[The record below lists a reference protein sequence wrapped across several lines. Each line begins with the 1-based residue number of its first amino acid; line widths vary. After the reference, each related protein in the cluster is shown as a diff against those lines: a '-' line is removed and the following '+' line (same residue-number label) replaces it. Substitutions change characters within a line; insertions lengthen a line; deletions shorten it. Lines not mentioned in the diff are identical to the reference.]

1 MKTIVC
7 DQNCS
12 KYLFAD
18 DKQLNI
24 TADHI
29 EVGDP
34 ANLDFIIGDL
44 NSSNSTLI
52 EGVTE
57 PDDWYGCK
65 YNCAADGT
73 WTAVEGWVDPR
84 IEDTPQN
91 MTCDSRFRFNYDD
104 WWFGGS

>member
-1 MKTIVC
+1 MKTII
-7 DQNCS
+7 DLDNCS

-18 DKQLNI
+18 DKAVVVK
-24 TADHI
+24 ADCI

-44 NSSNSTLI
+44 NANNSTLI

-57 PDDWYGCK
+57 PDDWFGCK

-73 WTAVEGWVDPR
+73 WSLVEGWVDPR
-84 IEDTPQN
+84 IEDAA
-91 MTCDSRFRFNYDD
+91 
-104 WWFGGS
+104 

>member
-1 MKTIVC
+1 MKTIID

-12 KYLFAD
+12 KYLFED
-18 DKQLNI
+18 DKQINI
-24 TADHI
+24 TGTGT

-57 PDDWYGCK
+57 PDDWFGCK
-65 YNCAADGT
+65 YTCATDGT
-73 WTAVEGWVDPR
+73 WTVDADWDDPR
-84 IEDTPQN
+84 
-91 MTCDSRFRFNYDD
+91 
-104 WWFGGS
+104 

>member
-1 MKTIVC
+1 MKTIIC
-7 DQNCS
+7 EMNCS

-65 YNCAADGT
+65 YNHVGGEWVAIA
-73 WTAVEGWVDPR
+73 GWVDPR
-84 IEDTPQN
+84 LKDE
-91 MTCDSRFRFNYDD
+91 
-104 WWFGGS
+104 